1 MYIIPANTKKS
12 MLILGF
18 FTVLDL
24 IIFVSGVGI
33 TLVFL
38 VTIKSAQLGFMIL
51 QLLPALVALL
61 LVTPVPY
68 YHNILQLI
76 RNFFNFFGRRRRYI
90 WRGWCWRDN
99 DTVTKSA

>member
-24 IIFVSGVGI
+24 IIFVSGVGL
-33 TLVFL
+33 TLVL
-38 VTIKSAQLGFMIL
+38 LITIKVSQLGLMII
-51 QLLPALVALL
+51 QLMPALIALL

-68 YHNILQLI
+68 YHNILQLL
-76 RNFFNFFGRRRRYI
+76 RNFFNFFGKRRRYL
-90 WRGWCWRDN
+90 WKGWCWHD
-99 DTVTKSA
+99 DDAVKSS

>member
-24 IIFVSGVGI
+24 IVFISGVGA
-33 TLVFL
+33 TLILLMVL
-38 VTIKSAQLGFMIL
+38 KTSALGGMIL
-51 QLLPALVALL
+51 ELTPALIALL

-68 YHNILQLI
+68 YHNMMQLI
-76 RNFFNFFGRRRRYI
+76 RNFFNFFGKRRRYI
-90 WRGWCWRDN
+90 WKGWCWHDDN
-99 DTVTKSA
+99 TVKSA

>member
-24 IIFVSGVGI
+24 IIFVSGVGL
-33 TLVFL
+33 TLL
-38 VTIKSAQLGFMIL
+38 LLITIKVSRLGFMIL

-68 YHNILQLI
+68 YHNIMQLL
-76 RNFFNFFGRRRRYI
+76 RNFFNFFGKRRRYL
-90 WRGWCWRDN
+90 WKGWCWHD
-99 DTVTKSA
+99 DDAVKSN

>member
-24 IIFVSGVGI
+24 IVFISGVGA
-33 TLVFL
+33 TLILLMVL
-38 VTIKSAQLGFMIL
+38 KTSALGGMIL
-51 QLLPALVALL
+51 ELTPALIALL

-68 YHNILQLI
+68 YHNMMQLI
-76 RNFFNFFGRRRRYI
+76 RNFFNFFSKRRRYI
-90 WRGWCWRDN
+90 WKGWCWHDDN
-99 DTVTKSA
+99 TVKSA

>member
-24 IIFVSGVGI
+24 IVFITGVGL
-33 TLVFL
+33 TLLLLL
-38 VTIKSAQLGFMIL
+38 VLKTSALGAMIL
-51 QLLPALVALL
+51 ELMPALIALL

-68 YHNILQLI
+68 YHNMMQLM
-76 RNFFNFFGRRRRYI
+76 RNFFNFFGSRRRFI
-90 WRGWCWRDN
+90 WKGWCWHDD
-99 DTVTKSA
+99 DTVKPI

>member
-24 IIFVSGVGI
+24 IVFISGVGA
-33 TLVFL
+33 TLLLLMVL
-38 VTIKSAQLGFMIL
+38 KTSALGGMIL
-51 QLLPALVALL
+51 ELTPALIALL

-68 YHNILQLI
+68 YHNMMQLI
-76 RNFFNFFGRRRRYI
+76 RNFFNFFGKRRRYI
-90 WRGWCWRDN
+90 WKGWCWHDD
-99 DTVTKSA
+99 DTVKSA